1 MKKVRITKVIDGW
14 NEQCIYCGKI
24 IEGYT
29 PKQVKQLMSVHLQY
43 CKERE
48 EYKKKHKEEHN

>member
-1 MKKVRITKVIDGW
+1 MKRVRITKVIDGW

-43 CKERE
+43 CKLKNE
-48 EYKKKHKEEHN
+48 KKK